1 MRARCSADPD
11 PALQSAAVPILCRVE
26 QARSPRP
33 RRPSPRR
40 RRRRLVGR
48 SILFVL
54 ALLGVAGI
62 AVAAG
67 IVWWSGATL
76 AGDRAALARI
86 EVQPLGGSLVSAKAF
101 GPGGARIPLVVR
113 GSRLT
118 PKALLRPGERVTVE
132 VVVRRP
138 GWLGW
143 ALGRSRTERLT
154 LHTPV
159 SQLASRW
166 LSVAPRAP
174 VRLRFTGPVGKVV
187 YGTVHPTRTVAAGG
201 RRVVTLGRQ
210 LPVGTFEVASA
221 ARSWERVGAP
231 ERVTWF
237 PATPLPVVL
246 VSPAPNRQISPLARI
261 RLTFSQP
268 VADVVGA
275 SRPHFS
281 SKVSGTWRMAD
292 SHTLLFTPSGL
303 GFPLAT
309 DLHLELPRT
318 LTLSDG
324 DTTGA
329 RARTVDWSTAPGS
342 LLRLQQLLADAG
354 YLPVDWRPSAAPVA
368 QEPLAEVDAA
378 IAPPSGSFVWRY
390 PNTPSELVAQWTPGQ
405 PNQITRGAVMMFE
418 HDHDLTVDAFAG
430 EQVWHALIADA
441 IAGKRRTDGY
451 SYVYVHRDVPQLL
464 TLWHNGRTVLTSPGN
479 TGVPAAPTQLGTFP
493 VFEHIPVGTMSGT
506 NPDGSHY
513 NDPGIRWISYF
524 HGGDALHSFNRAS
537 FGTPQSLGCVELP
550 LASAAEVWPYTPIGT
565 LVTIES

>member
-1 MRARCSADPD
+1 
-11 PALQSAAVPILCRVE
+11 
-26 QARSPRP
+26 
-33 RRPSPRR
+33 
-40 RRRRLVGR
+40 
-48 SILFVL
+48 
-54 ALLGVAGI
+54 
-62 AVAAG
+62 
-67 IVWWSGATL
+67 
-76 AGDRAALARI
+76 
-86 EVQPLGGSLVSAKAF
+86 
-101 GPGGARIPLVVR
+101 
-113 GSRLT
+113 
-118 PKALLRPGERVTVE
+118 
-132 VVVRRP
+132 
-138 GWLGW
+138 
-143 ALGRSRTERLT
+143 
-154 LHTPV
+154 
-159 SQLASRW
+159 
-166 LSVAPRAP
+166 
-174 VRLRFTGPVGKVV
+174 
-187 YGTVHPTRTVAAGG
+187 
-201 RRVVTLGRQ
+201 
-210 LPVGTFEVASA
+210 
-221 ARSWERVGAP
+221 
-231 ERVTWF
+231 
-237 PATPLPVVL
+237 
-246 VSPAPNRQISPLARI
+246 
-261 RLTFSQP
+261 
-268 VADVVGA
+268 
-275 SRPHFS
+275 
-281 SKVSGTWRMAD
+281 MAD

-513 NDPGIRWISYF
+513 HDPGIRWISYF
-524 HGGDALHSFNRAS
+524 HGGDALHEFPRAS

-550 LASAAEVWPYTPIGT
+550 EAAAAEVWPYTPIGT